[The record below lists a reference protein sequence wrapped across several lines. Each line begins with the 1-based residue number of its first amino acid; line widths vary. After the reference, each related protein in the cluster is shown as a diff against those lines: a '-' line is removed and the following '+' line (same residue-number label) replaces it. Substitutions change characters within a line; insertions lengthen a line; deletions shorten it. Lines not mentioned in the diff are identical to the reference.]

1 MELYLSSLLIVF
13 GDVILLIIMI
23 KVHVLVWSFMTLRQD
38 WSFVLFE
45 IGSILDL
52 VILLYYHHISKFVI
66 LKK

>member
-23 KVHVLVWSFMTLRQD
+23 KVYVIVWPFVTLRQD

-52 VILLYYHHISKFVI
+52 YYYTIIIYPS
-66 LKK
+66 L

>member
-13 GDVILLIIMI
+13 GDVILLI